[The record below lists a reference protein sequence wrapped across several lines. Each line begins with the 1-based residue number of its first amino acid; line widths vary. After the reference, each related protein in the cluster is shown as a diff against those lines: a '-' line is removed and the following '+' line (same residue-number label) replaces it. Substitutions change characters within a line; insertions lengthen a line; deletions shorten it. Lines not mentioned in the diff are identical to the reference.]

1 MSNTFLPKHV
11 ISFIR
16 EHVDGVPALE
26 LLVAVHRGP
35 SNSTTVPQAAQ
46 LLDVSRGQVRDTV
59 NTLAARGLLS
69 VSSDEVKLSVPG
81 IDERLAIADLASLY
95 SRDRELVLDVLR
107 VFGRTA
113 A

>member
-1 MSNTFLPKHV
+1 
-11 ISFIR
+11 
-16 EHVDGVPALE
+16 VPALE

-35 SNSTTVPQAAQ
+35 SNSTTVPQAAT

-59 NTLAARGLLS
+59 KGLEERGLVS
-69 VSSDEVKLSVPG
+69 VSSDEVKLATPS
-81 IDERLAIADLASLY
+81 IDVRLAIADLASLY